1 MRYSK
6 NKRNELRVIIADLEE
21 ALAWLKNDT
30 FNNPPKQFHWHL
42 NFFVGATNEL
52 IKLATPKG

>member
-1 MRYSK
+1 M
-6 NKRNELRVIIADLEE
+6 RVIIADLEE
-21 ALAWLKNDT
+21 SLAWLKNDT

-52 IKLATPKG
+52 IKLASPKG